1 MTKEELITKASEDA
15 DITKSAASTVLSS
28 ILNSIEGAL
37 AKGDKVS
44 LIGFGT
50 FSVSHRAARN
60 GRNPATG
67 AAIQIPAANVPKF
80 KAGKKL
86 KEAV

>member
-1 MTKEELITKASEDA
+1 MTKEELIAKTSEDA
-15 DITKSAASTVLSS
+15 GITKAAASTVLSS

-37 AKGDKVS
+37 ANGDKVS

-50 FSVSHRAARN
+50 FSVSHRAARD

-67 AAIQIPAANVPKF
+67 AAIKISAANVPKF